1 MLTLNRRKPFGTVHG
16 VGEARFEQDGV
27 LFDAGEK
34 GIGGPKYEQRLAEMK
49 ARETADAS
57 QGCPAC
63 KNWISGEAFE
73 CADCGTSWRLVA
85 GFPQSRWV
93 ATPKPAPPAPVE
105 PIPTQPAAAFEF
117 PEPTEVIRLP
127 DAENFDDLSPKEIEN
142 ALKHFAVEFNPRAH
156 IGTKRQMLREKMVE
170 EGML

>member
-1 MLTLNRRKPFGTVHG
+1 MLALNRRKPFGTVHG

-34 GIGGPKYEQRLAEMK
+34 AIGGPKYEQRLAEMK

-63 KNWISGEAFE
+63 KDWISGEAFE
-73 CADCGTSWRLVA
+73 CADCGTAWKLVT

-93 ATPKPAPPAPVE
+93 ATQKQAPSVPTE
-105 PIPTQPAAAFEF
+105 PTQPHTAVFEF

-127 DAENFDDLSPKEIEN
+127 DAENFDDLSQKEIEN

-156 IGTKRQMLREKMVE
+156 IETKRKMLREKMAE